1 MIASLV
7 VYIGKKKP
15 RGNNAIAEKLNYQDT
30 KCQRKTIYQNIRIS
44 FEKEKMNEEIKKNK
58 DVKR

>member
-1 MIASLV
+1 M
-7 VYIGKKKP
+7 VYLGKKKP
-15 RGNNAIAEKLNYQDT
+15 REKNAIVEKLNYQDT
-30 KCQRKTIYQNIRIS
+30 ECQRKTIYQNIRIS